1 MWTAKSDAKR
11 RGRPRVGEL
20 PVLSFRYD
28 PDWQK
33 DIDDWRKGEPGNLF
47 RSQAIR
53 DLIAMGLSAAYAARK
68 KKK

>member
-1 MWTAKSDAKR
+1 
-11 RGRPRVGEL
+11 VN
-20 PVLSFRYD
+20 
-28 PDWQK
+28 WQK